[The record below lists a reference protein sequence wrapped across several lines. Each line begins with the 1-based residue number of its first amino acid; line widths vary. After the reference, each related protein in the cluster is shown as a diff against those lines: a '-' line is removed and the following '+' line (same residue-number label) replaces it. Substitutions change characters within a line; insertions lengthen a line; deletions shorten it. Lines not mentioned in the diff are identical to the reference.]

1 MGQAPQDQPV
11 LGYLSELFD
20 GIQGEGVFAG
30 YHHAFIR
37 LAGCSLGCK
46 YCDTEYAQRQDSPF
60 RVFRNATTVVKELEN
75 PVDVGAV
82 VKELKSLLETSNS
95 ISTVCITGGEP
106 LEQPRFLRH
115 LLKAVEAFEIPILLE
130 TNGVE
135 DDNLDHVLDLLDLV
149 SVDIKLPSTCGRDD
163 LWDRHEAF
171 LQMARHKQLYVKM
184 AIDESTELEEVERAA
199 EVVQKIVGEA
209 PVFLQPVSD
218 AAGAPSISYRH
229 IMELYEVCA
238 KYAEDVRV
246 MPQVHK
252 MIGSL

>member
-1 MGQAPQDQPV
+1 MRQAAEDQPV
-11 LGYLSELFD
+11 LGYMSELFD

-37 LAGCSLGCK
+37 FAGCSLGCK
-46 YCDTEYAQRQDSPF
+46 YCDTEYAQRQDRPF
-60 RVFRNATTVVKELEN
+60 RIFRGAATVVKELEN

-106 LEQPRFLRH
+106 LEQPRLLRH

-135 DDNLDHVLDLLDLV
+135 HDSLDHVIDLLNLI
-149 SVDIKLPSTCGRDD
+149 SVDVKLPSTSGRDD

-171 LQMARHKQLYVKM
+171 LQMARHKQLCVKM

-199 EVVQKIVGEA
+199 QIIHETVDEA

-218 AAGAPSISYRH
+218 PGGVPAISYRH

-238 KYAEDVRV
+238 EYAEDVRV
-246 MPQVHK
+246 MPQIHK
-252 MIGSL
+252 IIGSL